1 MNIDDLESKAKA
13 ATPGPWKPG
22 HWSGQCHMDHRHGRG
37 NCDYQYTFVE
47 PAPDNCGW
55 STICMSN
62 EPVQHITTCDEYGS
76 LSKEDSKYIASASP
90 DVVLKLLAVVKA
102 AKDSENKFMAIND
115 GFFTGLVPPE
125 FGPVSISLRA
135 LEQGKDE

>member
-1 MNIDDLESKAKA
+1 MKILDDLESKAKA
-13 ATPGPWKPG
+13 ATPGPWIIQERRVPLGKCIETIDE
-22 HWSGQCHMDHRHGRG
+22 SILKMD
-37 NCDYQYTFVE
+37 E
-47 PAPDNCGW
+47 
-55 STICMSN
+55 
-62 EPVQHITTCDEYGS
+62 DELVACAEYS
-76 LSKEDSKYIASASP
+76 SEDAKYIASVSP

>member
-1 MNIDDLESKAKA
+1 MKILDDLESKAKA

-76 LSKEDSKYIASASP
+76 LSKEDSKYIASVSP
-90 DVVLKLLAVVKA
+90 DVVLKLLAVVRA
-102 AKDSENKFMAIND
+102 AIVLKDE
-115 GFFTGLVPPE
+115 
-125 FGPVSISLRA
+125 GPCLYGDLRKA
-135 LEQGKDE
+135 LEPFKEQE

>member
-1 MNIDDLESKAKA
+1 MKILDDLESKAKA

-90 DVVLKLLAVVKA
+90 DVVLKLLAVVRAAIELGENSAKA
-102 AKDSENKFMAIND
+102 PIHAWKPLEK
-115 GFFTGLVPPE
+115 
-125 FGPVSISLRA
+125 A
-135 LEQGKDE
+135 LEPFKEQGKDD